1 MEFIKVGEIMSYDYS
16 ENILVQESAGNLLRD
31 ELGWDVQFAY
41 NKEVLGKNGTF
52 GRTSYKKILLK
63 RYFNAALKKFN
74 PWINDEQIL
83 EAQRILENRLSTSSL
98 LQINEEKYF
107 LIRDGIKVTV
117 KKPNG
122 ETEKQTAALIDFK
135 NPQNNYFLAVKE
147 LKIHG
152 DLYRRRTDIV
162 GFVNGIPLLFVELK
176 KTTVDVQNAYEDNYT
191 DYQDTIPHLFYYNAF
206 VMLSNGTEAKVGTL
220 GSKYEF
226 FHEWKR
232 LAEAERGSV
241 ALETMLRG
249 ICKKENFLD
258 LFENFILFDHS
269 GGNTAKILAR
279 NHQYLGVNEAMKAYA
294 ARKLNNGKLGVFWHT
309 QGSGKS
315 YSMVFLAQ
323 KIRRKFE
330 GSPTFVILT
339 DRDELNKQISDTFE
353 NCGLLGDVKAS
364 QFIATSGDDLI
375 QKLKGNPSFIFTLIQ
390 KFNKPDANPI
400 LPDHDVIIMSDEAHR
415 SQYGI
420 FAGNMM
426 KLLPTAARIGFTG
439 TPLLSDDNIT
449 ARTFGGYISIYDFK
463 RAVEDGATVPLY
475 YENRGEKILNLHNPE
490 ITDRILDAIERADL
504 DADQQDKLEAEFA
517 KEIHL
522 MTAKPRLQS
531 IAQDFVRHYSD
542 LWTSGKAMFV
552 CLNKVTC
559 VRMYD
564 YVQKYWQE
572 EIERLKNRIK
582 NVSQQEAQELRRKL
596 QWMEETEM
604 AVVIS
609 QEQNEIQTF
618 KKWGLDIQYHR
629 NKMVKN
635 ELDKDFKDSANSL
648 RVVFV
653 CAMWLT
659 GFDVKCLSC
668 LYLDKP
674 LKAHTLMQTIARA
687 NRVAEGKSNGLII
700 DYIGIVKA
708 LRKALADYTANIG
721 CIDGTDPTVDKVKLI
736 ERILDTLEKAKLF
749 LAERGFV
756 LQDLICSYDFPK
768 MYYLRKGANIV
779 CGTVEERKTFSAYA
793 SELNRLMKYTDRDD
807 IDRNVRKEYEA
818 VAAIYAEIKKKRKH
832 INITDLMVE
841 INNIISDYVEI
852 EHSYMIN
859 EEVKRFDISGID
871 FDLLRRE
878 FAKVK
883 NQNLLMRDLEEII
896 QLKLDRML
904 FTNPERIN
912 YYERYQ
918 KIIDDYNSEQDRA
931 TIEKTFMD
939 LMDLANKMNQEE
951 QRYVREGFKSDEE
964 LTLYDM
970 LFRNDLNKNDIKKL
984 KTVAAELLNKIKA
997 KISEYDH
1004 WTDKQETKA
1013 AVDNLIRDT
1022 LWAEL
1027 PECYDEASIWGYRQR
1042 IYEYV
1047 YTHYKDVA

>member
-1 MEFIKVGEIMSYDYS
+1 MSYDYS
-16 ENILVQESAGNLLRD
+16 ENILVQESAGNLLQN
-31 ELGWDVQFAY
+31 ELGWDVKFAY
-41 NKEVLGKNGTF
+41 NTEVLGKNGTF
-52 GRTSYKKILLK
+52 GRESYRDILLT
-63 RYFNAALKKFN
+63 RYFRDALKKLN
-74 PWINDEQIL
+74 PWITENQMD
-83 EAQRILENRLSTSSL
+83 EAQKALEHRLSTSSL

-107 LIRDGIKVTV
+107 LIREGIPVTV

-122 ETEKQTAALIDFK
+122 QTETKKAAVLDFQ
-135 NPQNNYFLAVKE
+135 NPDNNYFLAIKE

-176 KTTVDVQNAYEDNYT
+176 KNTVDVQNAYDDNYT

-206 VMLSNGTEAKVGTL
+206 LMLSNGTEAKVGTL

-232 LAEAERGSV
+232 LAEEDQGSV

-249 ICKKENFLD
+249 ICRKENFLD
-258 LFENFILFDHS
+258 LFENFILYDHS
-269 GGNTAKILAR
+269 GDHTAKILAR

-294 ARKLNNGKLGVFWHT
+294 ARKLNDGKLGVFWHT

-323 KIRRKFE
+323 KVRRKFE
-330 GSPTFVILT
+330 GSPTFVVLT
-339 DRDELNKQISDTFE
+339 DRDELNTQISDTFE
-353 NCGLLGDVKAS
+353 NCGLLGKTKAP
-364 QFIATSGDDLI
+364 QFIASSGDDLVS
-375 QKLKGNPSFIFTLIQ
+375 KLKGNPSFIFTLIQ
-390 KFNKPDANPI
+390 KFNKPDAEPI
-400 LPDHDVIIMSDEAHR
+400 YPDHDIIIMSDEAHR

-420 FAGNMM
+420 FADNMM

-439 TPLLSDDNIT
+439 TPLLSSDNIT
-449 ARTFGGYISIYDFK
+449 ARTFGGYVSVYDFK

-475 YENRGEKILNLHNPE
+475 YENRGEKIVDLHNPE
-490 ITDRILDAIERADL
+490 ITNQILDAIENADL
-504 DADQQDKLEAEFA
+504 DVDQQDKLEAEFA

-522 MTAKPRLQS
+522 LIAEPRLRS
-531 IAQDFVRHYSD
+531 IARDFASHYSD

-559 VRMYD
+559 VRMYN
-564 YVQKYWQE
+564 YVQEYWKD
-572 EIERLKNRIK
+572 EIKKLKQQIK
-582 NVSQQEAQELRRKL
+582 SASQQEAQELERKL
-596 QWMEETEM
+596 KWMQETEM

-618 KKWGLDIQYHR
+618 KKWDLNIKYHR
-629 NKMVKN
+629 TKMEKR
-635 ELDKDFKDSANSL
+635 ELDKEFKDSKNPL

-708 LRKALADYTANIG
+708 LRKALADYTANVG
-721 CIDGTDPTVDKVKLI
+721 GGGGTDPTVDKDELI
-736 ERILDTLEKAKLF
+736 ARIIETIDKAKTF
-749 LAERGFV
+749 LSENDF
-756 LQDLICSYDFPK
+756 DLEMLISAYDFMK
-768 MYYLRKGANIV
+768 LSYLQEAANAV
-779 CGTVEERKTFSAYA
+779 CGSIEDKKTFSTYA
-793 SELNRLMKYTDRDD
+793 SELNRLMKYADRED
-807 IDRNVRKEYEA
+807 ITGYTRKQYEA
-818 VAAIYAEIKKKRKH
+818 IAAIYAELQKKRKH
-832 INITDLMVE
+832 INTTDLMIE
-841 INNIISDYVEI
+841 INGIISTYVEI
-852 EHSYMIN
+852 QHTPSIMR
-859 EEVKRFDISGID
+859 EEPRRFDISAID

-883 NQNLLMRDLEEII
+883 KKNLVMHDLEEVIR
-896 QLKLDRML
+896 QKLDRML
-904 FTNPERIN
+904 FTNPDRIN

-918 KIIDDYNSEQDRA
+918 AIIEAYNSEQDRA

-939 LMDLANKMNQEE
+939 LMDLANQMNAEE
-951 QRYVREGFKSDEE
+951 QRYAREGFSSDEE
-964 LTLYDM
+964 LSLYDM
-970 LFRNDLNKNDIKKL
+970 LFREDLNKNDIKKL
-984 KTVAAELLNKIKA
+984 KEVAADLFQKIKA
-997 KISEYDH
+997 KISELDH

-1013 AVDNLIRDT
+1013 AIDNLIRDT

-1027 PECYDEASIWGYRQR
+1027 PECYDELSISMYRQR

-1047 YTHYKDVA
+1047 YTRYQSVA

>member
-1 MEFIKVGEIMSYDYS
+1 M
-16 ENILVQESAGNLLRD
+16 
-31 ELGWDVQFAY
+31 
-41 NKEVLGKNGTF
+41 
-52 GRTSYKKILLK
+52 
-63 RYFNAALKKFN
+63 
-74 PWINDEQIL
+74 
-83 EAQRILENRLSTSSL
+83 
-98 LQINEEKYF
+98 
-107 LIRDGIKVTV
+107 
-117 KKPNG
+117 
-122 ETEKQTAALIDFK
+122 
-135 NPQNNYFLAVKE
+135 
-147 LKIHG
+147 
-152 DLYRRRTDIV
+152 
-162 GFVNGIPLLFVELK
+162 
-176 KTTVDVQNAYEDNYT
+176 QNAYDDNYT

-206 VMLSNGTEAKVGTL
+206 LMLSNGTEAKVGTL

-232 LAEAERGSV
+232 LAEEDQGSV

-258 LFENFILFDHS
+258 LFENFILYDHS
-269 GGNTAKILAR
+269 GGHTAKILAR

-294 ARKLNNGKLGVFWHT
+294 ARKLNDGKLGVFWHT

-315 YSMVFLAQ
+315 YSMVFFAQ
-323 KIRRKFE
+323 KVRRKFE

-339 DRDELNKQISDTFE
+339 DREELNSQISDTFE
-353 NCGLLGDVKAS
+353 NCGLLGKSKAS
-364 QFIATSGDDLI
+364 QFIATSGDDLV

-390 KFNKPDANPI
+390 KFNKPNAEAI
-400 LPDHDVIIMSDEAHR
+400 YPDHDIIIMSDEAHR

-420 FAGNMM
+420 FADNMM

-439 TPLLSDDNIT
+439 TPLLSNDNIT
-449 ARTFGGYISIYDFK
+449 ARTFGGYVSVYDFK

-475 YENRGEKILNLHNPE
+475 YENRGEKIVDLHNPE
-490 ITDRILDAIERADL
+490 ITEQILDAIENADL
-504 DADQQDKLEAEFA
+504 DVDQQDKLEAEFA

-522 MTAKPRLQS
+522 LTAEPRLKS
-531 IAQDFVRHYSD
+531 IARDFVNHYSD

-559 VRMYD
+559 VRMYN
-564 YVQKYWQE
+564 YVKEYWKE
-572 EIERLKNRIK
+572 EIKKLKARIK
-582 NVSQQEAQELRRKL
+582 TATQQEAQELERKL
-596 QWMEETEM
+596 KWMQETEM

-618 KKWGLDIQYHR
+618 KKWDLDIKYHR
-629 NKMVKN
+629 AKMEKR
-635 ELDKDFKDSANSL
+635 ELDKEFKDTKNPL

-687 NRVAEGKSNGLII
+687 NRVSEGKSNGLIV

-708 LRKALADYTANIG
+708 LRKALADYTANVG
-721 CIDGTDPTVDKVKLI
+721 GKGGTDPTVDKDELI
-736 ERILDTLEKAKLF
+736 ARIIETISKAKTF
-749 LAERGFV
+749 LLENDFD
-756 LQDLICSYDFPK
+756 LQMLIDAYDFMK
-768 MYYLRKGANIV
+768 LSYLQEAANAV
-779 CGTVEERKTFSAYA
+779 CGTIEDKKTFTTYA
-793 SELNRLMKYTDRDD
+793 SELKRLMKYTDRDD
-807 IDRNVRKEYEA
+807 VTGHTRKEYEA
-818 VAAIYAEIKKKRKH
+818 IAAIYAELQKKRKH
-832 INITDLMVE
+832 VNTTDLMVQ
-841 INNIISDYVEI
+841 INAIIGSYVEI
-852 EHSYMIN
+852 KHMPSMVH
-859 EEVKRFDISGID
+859 EEQRRFDISAID

-883 NQNLLMRDLEEII
+883 KKNLVMKDLEELI
-896 QLKLDRML
+896 QMKLDRML

-918 KIIDDYNSEQDRA
+918 QIIDDYNSEQDRA

-939 LMDLANKMNQEE
+939 LMDLANSMNQEK
-951 QRYVREGFKSDEE
+951 QRYAREGFNSDEE
-964 LTLYDM
+964 LSLYDM
-970 LFRNDLNKNDIKKL
+970 LFREDLSKNDIKKL
-984 KTVAAELLNKIKA
+984 KEVAATLLQKIKI
-997 KISEYDH
+997 KISELDH

-1027 PECYDEASIWGYRQR
+1027 PECYDEVSISVYRQH

-1047 YTHYKDVA
+1047 YTRYKEVA

>member
-1 MEFIKVGEIMSYDYS
+1 MSYDYS

-41 NKEVLGKNGTF
+41 NKEILGKNGTF
-52 GRTSYKKILLK
+52 GRTSYKEILLK

-364 QFIATSGDDLI
+364 RFIATSGDDLI

-390 KFNKPDANPI
+390 KFNKPDTEPI

-420 FAGNMM
+420 FADNMM

-531 IAQDFVRHYSD
+531 IAKDFVRHYSD

-564 YVQKYWQE
+564 YVQKYWQD

-596 QWMEETEM
+596 QWMEETKM

-635 ELDKDFKDSANSL
+635 ELDKDFKDSANPL
-648 RVVFV
+648 RIVFV

-736 ERILDTLEKAKLF
+736 ERILDTLERAKLF

-768 MYYLRKGANIV
+768 MYYLQKGANIV

-818 VAAIYAEIKKKRKH
+818 VAAIYAEIKKKREH

-939 LMDLANKMNQEE
+939 LMNLANNLDEEE

>member
-1 MEFIKVGEIMSYDYS
+1 MSYDYS

-31 ELGWDVQFAY
+31 ELGWDVRFAY
-41 NKEVLGKNGTF
+41 NTEVLGKNGTF
-52 GRTSYKKILLK
+52 GRESYKEILLL
-63 RYFNAALKKFN
+63 RYFHEALKTLN
-74 PWINDEQIL
+74 PWMNESQIS
-83 EAQRILENRLSTSSL
+83 EAQKALENRLSTASP
-98 LQINEEKYF
+98 LQVNEEKYF
-107 LIRDGIKVTV
+107 LIRDGIPVTV

-122 ETEKQTAALIDFK
+122 QTETKKAAVIDFQ
-135 NPQNNYFLAVKE
+135 NPDNNYFLAVKE

-152 DLYRRRTDIV
+152 ALYRRRTDIV

-176 KTTVDVQNAYEDNYT
+176 KNTVDVQNAYDDNYT
-191 DYQDTIPHLFYYNAF
+191 DYQDSIPHLFYYNAF
-206 VMLSNGTEAKVGTL
+206 LMLSNGTEAKIGTL

-232 LAEAERGSV
+232 LAEEEQGSV

-249 ICKKENFLD
+249 ICRKENFLD
-258 LFENFILFDHS
+258 LFENFILYDHS
-269 GGNTAKILAR
+269 GGHTAKILAR
-279 NHQYLGVNEAMKAYA
+279 NHQYLGVNEAIKAYA
-294 ARKLNNGKLGVFWHT
+294 ARKLNDGKLGVFWHT

-315 YSMVFLAQ
+315 YSMAFFAQ
-323 KIRRKFE
+323 KVRRKFE

-339 DRDELNKQISDTFE
+339 DREELNSQISDTFE
-353 NCGLLGDVKAS
+353 NCGLLGKTKAAK
-364 QFIATSGDDLI
+364 FIATSGDDLV

-390 KFNKPDANPI
+390 KFNKPSAEPI
-400 LPDHDVIIMSDEAHR
+400 YPDHDIIIMSDEAHR
-415 SQYGI
+415 SQYGV
-420 FAGNMM
+420 FADHMM

-439 TPLLSDDNIT
+439 TPLLSSDNIT
-449 ARTFGGYISIYDFK
+449 ARTFGGYISVYDFK

-475 YENRGEKILNLHNPE
+475 YENRGEKIVDLHNPK
-490 ITDRILDAIERADL
+490 ITEQILDAIENADL

-522 MTAKPRLQS
+522 LTAEPRLKT
-531 IAQDFVRHYSD
+531 IARDFVNHYSD

-559 VRMYD
+559 VRMYN
-564 YVQKYWQE
+564 YVQEYWKE
-572 EIERLKNRIK
+572 EIKKLKAKIKTATQQEVQELERRLK
-582 NVSQQEAQELRRKL
+582 
-596 QWMEETEM
+596 WMQETEM

-618 KKWGLDIQYHR
+618 KKWDLDIKYHR
-629 NKMVKN
+629 AKMEKR
-635 ELDKDFKDSANSL
+635 ELDKEFKDSENPL

-687 NRVAEGKSNGLII
+687 NRVSEGKSNGLII

-708 LRKALADYTANIG
+708 LRKALADYTANVG
-721 CIDGTDPTVDKVKLI
+721 GNGGTDPTIDKEELI
-736 ERILDTLEKAKLF
+736 ARIIETIEKAKAF
-749 LAERGFV
+749 LLEKDFD
-756 LQDLICSYDFPK
+756 LQMLMDACDFMKLSY
-768 MYYLRKGANIV
+768 LQEAANAV
-779 CGTVEERKTFSAYA
+779 CGTIEDKKTFTTYA
-793 SELNRLMKYTDRDD
+793 SELNRLMKYIDRDD
-807 IDRNVRKEYEA
+807 ITDHTRKEYEA
-818 VAAIYAEIKKKRKH
+818 IAAIYAELQKKRKH
-832 INITDLMVE
+832 VNTTDLMVQ
-841 INNIISDYVEI
+841 INAIISSYVEI
-852 EHSYMIN
+852 QYTPMIR
-859 EEVKRFDISGID
+859 EEPRRFDISAID

-883 NQNLLMRDLEEII
+883 KKNLVLKDLEDLIRM
-896 QLKLDRML
+896 KLDKML

-939 LMDLANKMNQEE
+939 LMDLANSMNQEE
-951 QRYVREGFKSDEE
+951 QRYVREGFASDEE
-964 LTLYDM
+964 LSLYDM
-970 LFRNDLNKNDIKKL
+970 LFREDLSKNDIKRL
-984 KTVAAELLNKIKA
+984 KEVAATLLQKIKT
-997 KISEYDH
+997 KISELDH

-1022 LWAEL
+1022 LWAQL
-1027 PECYDEASIWGYRQR
+1027 PECYDEVSISVYRQQ

-1047 YTHYKDVA
+1047 YTRYKEAA

>member
-1 MEFIKVGEIMSYDYS
+1 MSYDYS

-31 ELGWDVQFAY
+31 ELGWDVRFAY
-41 NKEVLGKNGTF
+41 NTEVLGKNGTF
-52 GRTSYKKILLK
+52 GRESYKEILLL
-63 RYFNAALKKFN
+63 RYFYKALKTLN
-74 PWINDEQIL
+74 PWINESQIS
-83 EAQRILENRLSTSSL
+83 EAQKALENRLSTSSP
-98 LQINEEKYF
+98 LQVNEEKYF
-107 LIRDGIKVTV
+107 LIRDGIPVTV

-122 ETEKQTAALIDFK
+122 QTETKKAAVIDFQ
-135 NPQNNYFLAVKE
+135 NPDNNYFLAVKE

-152 DLYRRRTDIV
+152 ALYRRRTDIV

-176 KTTVDVQNAYEDNYT
+176 KNTVDVQNAYDDNYT

-206 VMLSNGTEAKVGTL
+206 LMLSNGTEAKIGTL

-232 LAEAERGSV
+232 LAEEEQGNV

-258 LFENFILFDHS
+258 LFENFILYDHS
-269 GGNTAKILAR
+269 GGHTAKILAR
-279 NHQYLGVNEAMKAYA
+279 NHQYLGVNEAAKAYA
-294 ARKLNNGKLGVFWHT
+294 ARKLNHGKLGVFWHT

-323 KIRRKFE
+323 KVRRKFE

-339 DRDELNKQISDTFE
+339 DREELNSQISDTFE
-353 NCGLLGDVKAS
+353 NCGLLGKTKAAK
-364 QFIATSGDDLI
+364 FIATSGNDLV
-375 QKLKGNPSFIFTLIQ
+375 QKLNGNPSFIFTLIQ
-390 KFNKPDANPI
+390 KFNKPSADPI
-400 LPDHDVIIMSDEAHR
+400 YPDHDIIIMSDEAHR

-420 FAGNMM
+420 FADHMM
-426 KLLPTAARIGFTG
+426 KLLPDAARIGFTG
-439 TPLLSDDNIT
+439 TPLLSSDNIT
-449 ARTFGGYISIYDFK
+449 ARTFGGYVSVYDFK

-475 YENRGEKILNLHNPE
+475 YENRGEKIVDLQNPK
-490 ITDRILDAIERADL
+490 ITDQILDAIENADL
-504 DADQQDKLEAEFA
+504 DVDQQDKLEAEFA

-522 MTAKPRLQS
+522 LTAEPRLKS
-531 IAQDFVRHYSD
+531 IARDFVNHYSD

-559 VRMYD
+559 VRMYN
-564 YVQKYWQE
+564 YVQEYWKE
-572 EIERLKNRIK
+572 EIKKLKAKIK
-582 NVSQQEAQELRRKL
+582 KATQQEAQELERRLK
-596 QWMEETEM
+596 WMQETEM

-618 KKWGLDIQYHR
+618 KKWDLDIKYHR
-629 NKMVKN
+629 AKMEKR
-635 ELDKDFKDSANSL
+635 ELDKEFKDSKNPL

-687 NRVAEGKSNGLII
+687 NRVSEGKSNGLII

-708 LRKALADYTANIG
+708 LRKALADYTADVGGNG
-721 CIDGTDPTVDKVKLI
+721 GTDPTLDKDELI
-736 ERILDTLEKAKLF
+736 ARIIETITKAKAF
-749 LAERGFV
+749 LSEKNFN
-756 LQDLICSYDFPK
+756 LQMLIDAYDFMK
-768 MYYLRKGANIV
+768 LSYLQEAANAV
-779 CGTVEERKTFSAYA
+779 CGTIEDKKTFTTYA
-793 SELNRLMKYTDRDD
+793 SEIKRLMKYIDRDNITD
-807 IDRNVRKEYEA
+807 DTRKEYEA
-818 VAAIYAEIKKKRKH
+818 IAAIYAELQKKRKH
-832 INITDLMVE
+832 VNTTDLMVQM
-841 INNIISDYVEI
+841 NAIISSYIEI
-852 EHSYMIN
+852 QHTSMTIR
-859 EEVKRFDISGID
+859 EEPRRFDISAID

-883 NQNLLMRDLEEII
+883 KKNLALKDLEELIRM
-896 QLKLDRML
+896 KLDKML
-904 FTNPERIN
+904 FANPERIN

-918 KIIDDYNSEQDRA
+918 QIIDDYNSEQDRA

-939 LMDLANKMNQEE
+939 LMDLANSMNQEE
-951 QRYVREGFKSDEE
+951 QRYVREGFASDEE
-964 LTLYDM
+964 LSLYDM
-970 LFRNDLNKNDIKKL
+970 LFREDLSKNDIKKL
-984 KTVAAELLNKIKA
+984 KEVTAALLQKIKA
-997 KISEYDH
+997 KISELDH

-1022 LWAEL
+1022 LWAHL
-1027 PECYDEASIWGYRQR
+1027 PECYDEVSISVYRQR

-1047 YTHYKDVA
+1047 YTRYKEAA

>member
-1 MEFIKVGEIMSYDYS
+1 MSYDYS
-16 ENILVQESAGNLLRD
+16 ENILVQESAGNLLCD

-41 NKEVLGKNGTF
+41 NKEVLGKNGSF
-52 GRTSYKKILLK
+52 GRTSYKEILLK

-83 EAQRILENRLSTSSL
+83 EAQRILENSLSTSSL

-364 QFIATSGDDLI
+364 QFIATSGADLI

-390 KFNKPDANPI
+390 KFNKPDAEPI
-400 LPDHDVIIMSDEAHR
+400 LPDHDVIVMSDEAHR

-564 YVQKYWQE
+564 YVQKYWQD

-635 ELDKDFKDSANSL
+635 ELDKDFKDSANPL

-708 LRKALADYTANIG
+708 LRKALADYTANVG

-749 LAERGFV
+749 LMERGFV

-768 MYYLRKGANIV
+768 MYYLQKGANIV

-939 LMDLANKMNQEE
+939 LMDLANKMNREE

>member
-1 MEFIKVGEIMSYDYS
+1 MSYDYS

-52 GRTSYKKILLK
+52 GRKSYKEILLK

-122 ETEKQTAALIDFK
+122 ETEKQTATLIDFK

-249 ICKKENFLD
+249 ICKKESFLD

-294 ARKLNNGKLGVFWHT
+294 ARKFNNGKLGVFWHT

-364 QFIATSGDDLI
+364 RFIATSGDDLI

-390 KFNKPDANPI
+390 KFNKPDAKPI

-420 FAGNMM
+420 FADNMM

-564 YVQKYWQE
+564 YVQKYWQD

-635 ELDKDFKDSANSL
+635 ELDKDFKDSANPL

-768 MYYLRKGANIV
+768 MYYLQKGANIV

>member
-1 MEFIKVGEIMSYDYS
+1 MSYDYS

-52 GRTSYKKILLK
+52 GRTSYKEILLK

-390 KFNKPDANPI
+390 KFNKPDAEPI

-531 IAQDFVRHYSD
+531 IARDFVRHYSD

-564 YVQKYWQE
+564 YVQKYWQD
-572 EIERLKNRIK
+572 EIELLKDRIK
-582 NVSQQEAQELRRKL
+582 DVSQQEAQELRRKL
-596 QWMEETEM
+596 HWMEETEM

-635 ELDKDFKDSANSL
+635 ELDKDFKDSANPL

-659 GFDVKCLSC
+659 GFDVKCLLC

-768 MYYLRKGANIV
+768 MYYLQKGANIV
-779 CGTVEERKTFSAYA
+779 CGTVEDRKTFSAYA

>member
-1 MEFIKVGEIMSYDYS
+1 M
-16 ENILVQESAGNLLRD
+16 
-31 ELGWDVQFAY
+31 
-41 NKEVLGKNGTF
+41 
-52 GRTSYKKILLK
+52 KKL
-63 RYFNAALKKFN
+63 N
-74 PWINDEQIL
+74 PWINDSQISEAQKIL
-83 EAQRILENRLSTSSL
+83 EQRLSTSSL
-98 LQINEEKYF
+98 LQVNEEKYF
-107 LIRDGIKVTV
+107 LIRDGIPVTV

-122 ETEKQTAALIDFK
+122 QTETKKASVIDFQ
-135 NPQNNYFLAVKE
+135 NPGNNYFLAIKE
-147 LKIHG
+147 LKIYG

-176 KTTVDVQNAYEDNYT
+176 KNTVDVQNAYDDNYT

-206 VMLSNGTEAKVGTL
+206 LMLSNGTEAKVGTL

-232 LAEAERGSV
+232 LAEEDQGSV

-258 LFENFILFDHS
+258 LFENFILYDHS
-269 GGNTAKILAR
+269 GGHTAKILAR

-294 ARKLNNGKLGVFWHT
+294 ARKLNDGKLGVFWHT

-315 YSMVFLAQ
+315 YSMVFFAQ
-323 KIRRKFE
+323 KVRRKFE

-339 DRDELNKQISDTFE
+339 DREELNSQISDTFE
-353 NCGLLGDVKAS
+353 NCGLLGKSKAS
-364 QFIATSGDDLI
+364 QFIATSGDDLV

-390 KFNKPDANPI
+390 KFNKPNAEAI
-400 LPDHDVIIMSDEAHR
+400 YPDHDIIIMSDEAHR

-420 FAGNMM
+420 FADNMM

-439 TPLLSDDNIT
+439 TPLLSNDNIT
-449 ARTFGGYISIYDFK
+449 ARTFGGYVSVYDFK

-475 YENRGEKILNLHNPE
+475 YENRGEKIVDLHNPE
-490 ITDRILDAIERADL
+490 ITEQILDAIENADL
-504 DADQQDKLEAEFA
+504 DVDQQDKLEAEFA

-522 MTAKPRLQS
+522 LTAEPRLKS
-531 IAQDFVRHYSD
+531 IARDFVNHYSD

-559 VRMYD
+559 VRMYN
-564 YVQKYWQE
+564 YVKEYWKE
-572 EIERLKNRIK
+572 EIKKLKARIK
-582 NVSQQEAQELRRKL
+582 TATQQEAQELERKL
-596 QWMEETEM
+596 KWMQETEM

-618 KKWGLDIQYHR
+618 KKWDLDIKYHR
-629 NKMVKN
+629 AKMEKR
-635 ELDKDFKDSANSL
+635 ELDKEFKDTKNPL

-687 NRVAEGKSNGLII
+687 NRVSEGKSNGLIV

-708 LRKALADYTANIG
+708 LRKALADYTANVG
-721 CIDGTDPTVDKVKLI
+721 GKGGTDPTVDKDELI
-736 ERILDTLEKAKLF
+736 ARIIETISKAKTF
-749 LAERGFV
+749 LLENDFD
-756 LQDLICSYDFPK
+756 LQMLIDAYDFMK
-768 MYYLRKGANIV
+768 LSYLQEATNAV
-779 CGTVEERKTFSAYA
+779 CGTIEDKKTFTTYA
-793 SELNRLMKYTDRDD
+793 SELKRLMKYTDRDD
-807 IDRNVRKEYEA
+807 VTGHTRKEYEA
-818 VAAIYAEIKKKRKH
+818 IAAIYAELQKKRKH
-832 INITDLMVE
+832 VNTTDLMVQ
-841 INNIISDYVEI
+841 INAIIGSYVEI
-852 EHSYMIN
+852 KHMPSMVH
-859 EEVKRFDISGID
+859 EEQRRFDISAID

-883 NQNLLMRDLEEII
+883 KKNLVMKDLEELI
-896 QLKLDRML
+896 QMKLDRML

-918 KIIDDYNSEQDRA
+918 QIIDDYNSEQDRA

-939 LMDLANKMNQEE
+939 LMDLANSMNQEK
-951 QRYVREGFKSDEE
+951 QRYAREGFNSDEE
-964 LTLYDM
+964 LSLYDM
-970 LFRNDLNKNDIKKL
+970 LFREDLSKNDIKKL
-984 KTVAAELLNKIKA
+984 KEVAATLLQKIKI
-997 KISEYDH
+997 KISELDH

-1027 PECYDEASIWGYRQR
+1027 PECYDEVSISVYRQH

-1047 YTHYKDVA
+1047 YTRYKEVA

>member
-1 MEFIKVGEIMSYDYS
+1 MSYDYS

-31 ELGWDVQFAY
+31 ELGWDVRFAY
-41 NKEVLGKNGTF
+41 NTEVLGKNGTF
-52 GRTSYKKILLK
+52 GRESYKEILLL
-63 RYFNAALKKFN
+63 RYFYKALKTLN
-74 PWINDEQIL
+74 PWINESQIS
-83 EAQRILENRLSTSSL
+83 EAQKALENRLSTSSP
-98 LQINEEKYF
+98 LQVNEEKYF
-107 LIRDGIKVTV
+107 LIRDGIPVTV

-122 ETEKQTAALIDFK
+122 QTETKKAAVIDFQ
-135 NPQNNYFLAVKE
+135 NPDNNYFLAVRE

-152 DLYRRRTDIV
+152 ALYRRRTDIV

-176 KTTVDVQNAYEDNYT
+176 KNTVDVQNAYDDNYT

-206 VMLSNGTEAKVGTL
+206 LMLSNGTEAKIGTL

-232 LAEAERGSV
+232 LAEEEQGNV

-258 LFENFILFDHS
+258 LFENFILYDHS
-269 GGNTAKILAR
+269 GGHTAKILAR
-279 NHQYLGVNEAMKAYA
+279 NHQYLGVNEAAKAYA
-294 ARKLNNGKLGVFWHT
+294 ARKLNHGKLGVFWHT

-323 KIRRKFE
+323 KVRRKFE

-339 DRDELNKQISDTFE
+339 DREELNSQISDTFE
-353 NCGLLGDVKAS
+353 NCGLLGKTKAAK
-364 QFIATSGDDLI
+364 FIATSGNDLV
-375 QKLKGNPSFIFTLIQ
+375 QKLNGNPSFIFTLIQ
-390 KFNKPDANPI
+390 KFNKPSADPI
-400 LPDHDVIIMSDEAHR
+400 YPDHDIIIMSDEAHR

-420 FAGNMM
+420 FADHMM
-426 KLLPTAARIGFTG
+426 KLLPDAARIGFTG
-439 TPLLSDDNIT
+439 TPLLSSDNIT
-449 ARTFGGYISIYDFK
+449 ARTFGGYVSVYDFK

-475 YENRGEKILNLHNPE
+475 YENRGEKIVDLQNPK
-490 ITDRILDAIERADL
+490 ITDQILDAIENADL
-504 DADQQDKLEAEFA
+504 DVDQQDKLEAEFA

-522 MTAKPRLQS
+522 LTAEPRLKS
-531 IAQDFVRHYSD
+531 IARDFVNHYSD

-559 VRMYD
+559 VRMYN
-564 YVQKYWQE
+564 YVQEYWKE
-572 EIERLKNRIK
+572 EIKKLKAKIK
-582 NVSQQEAQELRRKL
+582 KATQQEAQELERRLK
-596 QWMEETEM
+596 WMQETEM

-618 KKWGLDIQYHR
+618 KKWDLDIKYHR
-629 NKMVKN
+629 AKMEKR
-635 ELDKDFKDSANSL
+635 ELDKEFKDSKNPL

-687 NRVAEGKSNGLII
+687 NRVSEGKSNGLII

-708 LRKALADYTANIG
+708 LRKALADYTADVGGNG
-721 CIDGTDPTVDKVKLI
+721 GTDPTVDKDELI
-736 ERILDTLEKAKLF
+736 ARIIETITKAKAF
-749 LAERGFV
+749 LSEKNFN
-756 LQDLICSYDFPK
+756 LQMLIDAYDFMK
-768 MYYLRKGANIV
+768 LSYLQEAANAV
-779 CGTVEERKTFSAYA
+779 CGTIEDKKTFTTYA
-793 SELNRLMKYTDRDD
+793 SEIKRLMKYIDRDNITD
-807 IDRNVRKEYEA
+807 DTRKEYEA
-818 VAAIYAEIKKKRKH
+818 IAAIYAELQKKRKH
-832 INITDLMVE
+832 VNTTDLMVQM
-841 INNIISDYVEI
+841 NAIISSYIEI
-852 EHSYMIN
+852 QHTSMTIR
-859 EEVKRFDISGID
+859 EEPRRFDISAID

-883 NQNLLMRDLEEII
+883 KKNLALKDLEELIRM
-896 QLKLDRML
+896 KLDKML
-904 FTNPERIN
+904 FANPERIN

-918 KIIDDYNSEQDRA
+918 QIIDDYNSEQDRA

-939 LMDLANKMNQEE
+939 LMDLANSMNQEE
-951 QRYVREGFKSDEE
+951 QRYVREGFASDEE
-964 LTLYDM
+964 LSLYDM
-970 LFRNDLNKNDIKKL
+970 LFREDLSKNDIKKL
-984 KTVAAELLNKIKA
+984 KEVTAALLQKIKA
-997 KISEYDH
+997 KISELDH

-1022 LWAEL
+1022 LWAHL
-1027 PECYDEASIWGYRQR
+1027 PECYDEVSISVYRQR

-1047 YTHYKDVA
+1047 YTRYKEAA